1 MTETARELNMG
12 GLLNQYEA
20 IGGPEEFGPEGL
32 AIMVALWRKS
42 SKLGWK
48 QAFQMT
54 NTELTLQTGIKS
66 RGTINTHR
74 NKLVDAGLIGY
85 SPPPKGSSR
94 GNYTVTFHLI
104 DGAEVVQLSNI
115 FQKVGSEVV
124 QNMDYFSEVDGKA
137 VQKLNHYTNTVLKDL
152 STTIT
157 TPITGN
163 EFEDEI
169 NEDPKFNAMIDIL
182 NAYTELHGKLDFHVK
197 PRERE
202 AMGKMVAGGMPNP
215 FTIRTMELLLEEK
228 RKREGADFK
237 LPTSFLYYENAI
249 YEAWRNSQTSAAPTD
264 GVAQGTPDKPQRKTK
279 QQRELEELDMMI
291 EEERRRGEGGS
302 DHSGPHH

>member
-94 GNYTVTFHLI
+94 GNYNVTFHLV
-104 DGAEVVQLSNI
+104 DGAEAVQLSNN
-115 FQKVGSEVV
+115 FLKVGSEVV
-124 QNMDYFSEVDGKA
+124 QNMDCFPEVDGKA

-163 EFEDEI
+163 EFAEEI
-169 NEDPKFNAMIDIL
+169 TEDPKFNAMIDIL
-182 NAYTELHGKLDFHVK
+182 NAYTELHSKLDFHVK

-228 RKREGADFK
+228 RKREGVHFK
-237 LPTSFLYYENAI
+237 LPTSFLYYETAI
-249 YEAWRNSQTSAAPTD
+249 YEAWHNSQTTVAPTD
-264 GVAQGTPDKPQRKTK
+264 GVAPGTPDKPTRKTK

-291 EEERRRGEGGS
+291 EEERRRGEGRS
-302 DHSGPHH
+302 DHSGPIN